1 MKPASVRRIPSNIH
15 CILPT
20 QQKNNNMPFS
30 LEKVIRPNILALTPY
45 RCARDDYNAGILLDA
60 NENAYGPSLVKDLEG
75 DLNRYPDPYH
85 VRVKE
90 RLVKFRQLQSTNN
103 LFLGVGSDEV
113 IDLLIRICCVPGK
126 DKILITPPTY
136 GMYSV
141 CAQINDVQVVKS
153 NLNVENGVFQLRTDD
168 IAACVK
174 ANPDIKIIFLCS
186 PGNPTG
192 TCLKHDS
199 IREVLESGYE
209 GIVVV
214 DEAYVDFVAGE
225 NGSVGTWVDKY
236 PNLVVMQTLSKSFGL
251 AGIRLGIAI
260 ANPDLIQILNNTKAP
275 YNIGTPSAQIAYDA
289 LSPEGLAKMEEY
301 KSRLLAQRNV
311 LLEKLQ
317 NFPVAGVGKILGT
330 NDSNFIMVQ
339 ILNGQSEPC
348 NVRADKVY
356 KLLAETRDVVV
367 RFRGKEYGCTGCLRI
382 TVGTEQE
389 NETLLAKLEEVLK
402 ESA

>member
-1 MKPASVRRIPSNIH
+1 
-15 CILPT
+15 
-20 QQKNNNMPFS
+20 MPFS

-45 RCARDDYNAGILLDA
+45 RCARDDYDAGILLDA
-60 NENAYGPSLVKDLEG
+60 NENAYGPSLANNVEG

-90 RLVKFRQLQSTNN
+90 QIVKLRQLQSVQQ

-141 CAQINDVQVVKS
+141 CAQINDVEVVKS
-153 NLNVENGVFQLRTDD
+153 NLNVENGAFQLRTDD

-174 ANPDIKIIFLCS
+174 ANPEIKLIFLCS

-192 TCLKHDS
+192 SCLNHDS
-199 IREVLESGYE
+199 IRQVLESDYE
-209 GIVVV
+209 GVVVV
-214 DEAYVDFVAGE
+214 DEAYVDFVVGD
-225 NGSVGTWVDKY
+225 NGSVANWIDKY

-251 AGIRLGIAI
+251 AGIRLGIAM

-289 LSPEGLAKMEEY
+289 LSADGLAKMEEY
-301 KSRLLAQRNV
+301 KTRLLAQRDI
-311 LLEKLQ
+311 LLKTLE
-317 NFPVAGVGKILGT
+317 NFPVPGVGKIIGT
-330 NDSNFIMVQ
+330 NDANFLMVQ
-339 ILNGQSEPC
+339 IVNDQGEPC

-389 NETLLAKLEEVLK
+389 NQTLINKLQEVLK
-402 ESA
+402 ETA